1 MSTLPLRL
9 ENPEAGEE
17 RQQSVG
23 GTGNSPL
30 RRRNIDWKERVV
42 HCWKKQK
49 TKQSKFE
56 TVVEGVLGRFVP
68 CSTPCSWG
76 ETVVS
81 WVCRQA
87 GDGSA
92 DGAEGEI
99 CKVCTAGRSENRK
112 YKASSLVA

>member
-30 RRRNIDWKERVV
+30 RRRNIDWKERGKN
-42 HCWKKQK
+42 KKQNRA
-49 TKQSKFE
+49 SLRLWWR
-56 TVVEGVLGRFVP
+56 GCLADMFVP

-76 ETVVS
+76 GTVVS

-112 YKASSLVA
+112 YKALSLVA